1 MVQLLAR
8 TMRWATQLSDKIM
21 KLYRFLSEDDTSA
34 FCHKVTAALN
44 KGWELQGSPTYA
56 FDAAKGVMRCGQAV
70 VKEVPGTYAPDVK
83 LSEQ

>member
-1 MVQLLAR
+1 
-8 TMRWATQLSDKIM
+8 M

-56 FDAAKGVMRCGQAV
+56 FDAARGVMRCGQAV
-70 VKEVPGTYAPDVK
+70 VKEVTGTYTPEMK
-83 LSEQ
+83 LADA